1 VQEFLDFNQ
10 NGSVDAGDFLVE
22 TFPIADGGA
31 SMIGGQTNL
40 NVPFDSNPTS
50 GAITTTLF
58 FSVPLLVE
66 NFVGQHI
73 FRVVSPS
80 DRFAP
85 VDATFMVTNAALSQ
99 SMTGQVFLGASPAT
113 NAIVVALTG
122 TEGSYAGAAM
132 ADSQGHYSLALP
144 ANNYLLIASQPNCY
158 FDTSLAP
165 QIALTNGMTATNN
178 LYLTNGT
185 VTLAGN
191 VSDATNNSPLG
202 GVFLLLESGDN
213 LALAFSASNG
223 TFSAAVAPSFWRVQP
238 QEDRMASRGYVAPA
252 GLPQV
257 NTTTGAVA
265 NVSLLFPKADA
276 MFYGRITNTS
286 GAPFANMKFQA
297 EDGQNNMPAT
307 FKATGF
313 SDANGYYTVAVLAG
327 TNQWNCSPSSEDAP
341 ALRNYIVSQPLGIA
355 LVTGQAFRQDFTALP
370 ATAQISGQVKDN
382 EGNPVVGVAIGGGAF
397 IGGANYS
404 AANAL
409 TDNSG
414 SYSIAVTSGQ
424 WNLQFSANGNNSENL
439 ANHGLVDLFGPYQ
452 VSLPPTNAVLNITVY
467 ASGASALSRPQRVSA
482 SQVNLTVNGSINTSY
497 TLQVSTNLASTNWS
511 SQFSFQLTSVPFPIS
526 DSQATNGVRFY
537 RLLKN

>member
-1 VQEFLDFNQ
+1 
-10 NGSVDAGDFLVE
+10 
-22 TFPIADGGA
+22 
-31 SMIGGQTNL
+31 
-40 NVPFDSNPTS
+40 
-50 GAITTTLF
+50 
-58 FSVPLLVE
+58 
-66 NFVGQHI
+66 
-73 FRVVSPS
+73 
-80 DRFAP
+80 
-85 VDATFMVTNAALSQ
+85 
-99 SMTGQVFLGASPAT
+99 
-113 NAIVVALTG
+113 
-122 TEGSYAGAAM
+122 M